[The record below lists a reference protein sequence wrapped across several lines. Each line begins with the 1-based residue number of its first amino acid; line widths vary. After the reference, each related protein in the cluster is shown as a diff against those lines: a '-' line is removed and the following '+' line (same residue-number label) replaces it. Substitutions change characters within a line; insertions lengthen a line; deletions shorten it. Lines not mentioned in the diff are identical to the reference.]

1 MKKRLLFASTTIV
14 ILSGIGNNSGISPN
28 VNSLTD
34 HLLAHES
41 SGEGSPNSMM
51 PEEGMHN
58 HKTMEIPVG
67 LPVPSVDLIVHPD
80 VIRGWN
86 LEVKVSNFRFAP
98 EKINQESNAQ
108 EGHAHL
114 YINGEKLT
122 RLYGSWYYLASL
134 NPGQHKITVTLNA
147 NGHEE
152 LVHNNQRIEDAET
165 IEVSPTA
172 N

>member
-1 MKKRLLFASTTIV
+1 MKKRLLLASTTLV
-14 ILSGIGNNSGISPN
+14 VATGLGNFLTNTLT
-28 VNSLTD
+28 VNSSTEP
-34 HLLAHES
+34 LLAHES
-41 SGEGSPNSMM
+41 PGRGQRHEMRGEGIH
-51 PEEGMHN
+51 E

-67 LPVPSVDLIVHPD
+67 QPIPSVDLIVHPD
-80 VIRGWN
+80 ALRGWN